1 MSDPVLDDLVGEA
14 VADAAT
20 VGLVLHG
27 SRGVGVA
34 RVDSDY
40 DVIRVVD
47 DDAYARRRA
56 AGRLFERRLD
66 TGVDMLYQSP
76 GRLAWIAE
84 HPDWYTSTYLNA
96 RVVLDRSGAVVSAL
110 DAIRSTAHE
119 RAAAKLVDYYDRY
132 LVSFS
137 RSLKCWRRGEV
148 LGARLN
154 AADSARFL
162 VRVLFAVAGR
172 WAPYPDHLSRELPQL
187 ETTFGWQADA
197 LAPALARLVEGG
209 DPAQQQRLER
219 QVTTLLG
226 AHLAD
231 YAPDDAV
238 VLARAWDFPPEPAG
252 GVS

>member
-1 MSDPVLDDLVGEA
+1 VSDPVLDDLVGEA

-27 SRGVGVA
+27 SRGAGIA

-56 AGRLFERRLD
+56 AGRLFERHPD
-66 TGVDMLYQSP
+66 TGVDLLYQSP

-84 HPDWYTSTYLNA
+84 HPDWYTATYLTA
-96 RVVLDRSGAVVSAL
+96 RVVLDRSGAVASAL
-110 DAIRSTAHE
+110 DAIRSAAHD
-119 RAAAKLVDYYDRY
+119 RAAAKLMDYYDRY

-154 AADSARFL
+154 AGDSARYL
-162 VRVLFAVAGR
+162 VRVLFAATRR
-172 WAPYPDHLSRELPQL
+172 WAPYPDHLSRELPRL
-187 ETTFGWQADA
+187 ETALGWQADA
-197 LAPALARLVEGG
+197 LAPALARLVERG
-209 DPAQQQRLER
+209 DPAHQQRVER
-219 QVTTLLG
+219 QVSTLLG
-226 AHLAD
+226 AHLVD
-231 YAPDDAV
+231 YEPDGAV
-238 VLARAWDFPPEPAG
+238 VLARAWDFPPEPD
-252 GVS
+252 

>member
-1 MSDPVLDDLVGEA
+1 VSDPVLDDLVGEV

-27 SRGVGVA
+27 SRGAGIA

-47 DDAYARRRA
+47 DDAYAWRRA
-56 AGRLFERRLD
+56 AGRLYERRAD
-66 TGVDMLYQSP
+66 TGIDMLYQSP

-96 RVVLDRSGAVVSAL
+96 RVVLDRSGAVASAL
-110 DAIRSTAHE
+110 GAIRSTAHD

-137 RSLKCWRRGEV
+137 RSLKCWRRDEV

-154 AADSARFL
+154 AADSARYL
-162 VRVLFAVAGR
+162 IRVLFAASGR
-172 WAPYPDHLSRELPQL
+172 WAPYPDHLSGELPRL
-187 ETTFGWQADA
+187 ETALGWPADA
-197 LAPALARLVEGG
+197 LAPALARLVERG
-209 DPAQQQRLER
+209 DPTHQQRLER
-219 QVTTLLG
+219 QVTALLG
-226 AHLAD
+226 GQLAD
-231 YAPDDAV
+231 YEPDGAV
-238 VLARAWDFPPEPAG
+238 GLARAWDFPPEAG
-252 GVS
+252 